1 MSDEPGWRPL
11 SKPDRRS
18 ANSPGEQS
26 PDQPVSRQRRTD
38 SASRVFSQRLNTDG
52 SAVVTPFV
60 RLARTHAFHAAGDAI
75 VAIALAGSLFFSI
88 DPSAARSRV
97 LLYLVCTL
105 APFALVG
112 PVIGPTLDRM
122 RGGQRLMIIIT
133 LAARAVL
140 MVLMIPNIDSL
151 WLFPIAFAQLVL
163 GKTYSIAKAAT
174 VPTTVESDDELVDK
188 NARLAVLSALSG
200 FVGAAPALALQ
211 SLFGSSITLGYA
223 FIIYIFGLTA
233 ALKLPR
239 VAVRASEISAEELD
253 MRSTGIRLA
262 ASAMS
267 ILRGVVG
274 FMFFMLAFAF
284 RGGADGI
291 DLSGAGGAAGAAVK
305 QAMGFELGA
314 GSSEPAWKLGLPLAF
329 WGVGILVG
337 NVVAPRVRER
347 VAEERMI
354 LGGLAAIAAAAVAA
368 VWAGGLNG
376 AVLLAFVVGSAP
388 SVSKLA
394 FDSVVQRDAP
404 GANQGATFGRFE
416 TRFQIA
422 WVLGA
427 LVPVVL
433 RIPLRLGFVV
443 VAAASIFA
451 AVTYYLGSRAVR
463 QGVVP
468 ENLGSMLR
476 RDRSN
481 STPARQPAHPGAD
494 GGPATDPAAVPPPG
508 ERPGTPHTHSSTNVR
523 SSQADDLALTQDRSR
538 FTPQSAPTIVQHAID
553 PYADAFA
560 ESTIEPPHWV
570 NTPPV
575 GQPDSASGQ
584 SATTPWLRGHRAD
597 YAHPSQSGADQSQS
611 GADQTPTGLER
622 TDGDSDGSMWNDGEP
637 DGDDRDEF

>member
-1 MSDEPGWRPL
+1 MPVSAWGGAANEAGPEPRP
-11 SKPDRRS
+11 R
-18 ANSPGEQS
+18 PGET
-26 PDQPVSRQRRTD
+26 PNRGL
-38 SASRVFSQRLNTDG
+38 AERLNIDG
-52 SAVVTPFV
+52 SATVTAFV

-105 APFALVG
+105 LPFALIG
-112 PVIGPTLDRM
+112 PIIGPTLDRM

-174 VPTTVESDDELVDK
+174 VPTTVESDNELVDK

-211 SLFGSSITLGYA
+211 ALFGSSVTLGYA
-223 FIIYIFGLTA
+223 LIVYVCGLVA
-233 ALKLPR
+233 ALQLPR
-239 VAVRASEISAEELD
+239 VAVRASEMSAEELD

-267 ILRGVVG
+267 VLRGVVG

-284 RGGADGI
+284 RGGADGV
-291 DLSGAGGAAGAAVK
+291 DLSGVGSAAGAAVK
-305 QAMGFELGA
+305 QAMGFDLEG
-314 GSSEPAWKLGLPLAF
+314 GSGEPAWKLGLPLAF
-329 WGVGILVG
+329 WGIGILVG
-337 NVVAPRVRER
+337 NIVAPRVRER
-347 VAEERMI
+347 VVEERMI
-354 LGGLAAIAAAAVAA
+354 LGGLGAIAAAAIAA

-376 AVLLAFVVGSAP
+376 AVLLALIVGSAP
-388 SVSKLA
+388 SVAKLA

-443 VAAASIFA
+443 VAVASLFA
-451 AVTYYLGSRAVR
+451 SVTYFLGSRAVR
-463 QGVVP
+463 QGTVP
-468 ENLGSMLR
+468 ENWGARLR
-476 RDRSN
+476 RDRRGADDDFADTSDDQ
-481 STPARQPAHPGAD
+481 SAHERDQRDGPVVRRHHDEPRFVGDSPGPHPPPFDEDLAPAAEPARH
-494 GGPATDPAAVPPPG
+494 
-508 ERPGTPHTHSSTNVR
+508 
-523 SSQADDLALTQDRSR
+523 
-538 FTPQSAPTIVQHAID
+538 TPQSAPTTVQPAID
-553 PYADAFA
+553 LYADAFA
-560 ESTIEPPHWV
+560 DASIEPPHWV

-575 GQPDSASGQ
+575 GLPDSDAADG
-584 SATTPWLRGHRAD
+584 SATAWLRGHS
-597 YAHPSQSGADQSQS
+597 P
-611 GADQTPTGLER
+611 E
-622 TDGDSDGSMWNDGEP
+622 SDGVGGPDEGDFRDGV
-637 DGDDRDEF
+637 DV